1 MILYYRTY
9 YVFTTFAIHFAG
21 NCNVITK
28 SVHSDNIVKQSEE
41 IRNGTFNTYNRDD
54 NRTNNFSNARC

>member
-21 NCNVITK
+21 IAMSLRKVFT
-28 SVHSDNIVKQSEE
+28 H
-41 IRNGTFNTYNRDD
+41 R
-54 NRTNNFSNARC
+54 